1 MALRQELP
9 ALQAQ
14 RLLGRPDPRGWV
26 RIEWLDADGAPMDD
40 GRWQAGGSLP
50 SSSPWSPSTE
60 RISPGR
66 TDLAGLPPRREEIDL
81 RLPPSRDGHHW
92 VIQLDS
98 RQPELEPDSA
108 VYPSAE
114 NLRVG
119 RGVLLAVET
128 PNAP

>member
-1 MALRQELP
+1 MLLALTMKPCGVAVQP
-9 ALQAQ
+9 QAA
-14 RLLGRPDPRGWV
+14 
-26 RIEWLDADGAPMDD
+26 RIWLAF
-40 GRWQAGGSLP
+40 QP
-50 SSSPWSPSTE
+50 S
-60 RISPGR
+60 
-66 TDLAGLPPRREEIDL
+66 REQIEL

-98 RQPELEPDSA
+98 SQPELEPDGV

-128 PNAP
+128 PDAP

>member
-1 MALRQELP
+1 PLSLTLEPLDGED
-9 ALQAQ
+9 QAQ
-14 RLLGRPDPRGWV
+14 GA
-26 RIEWLDADGAPMDD
+26 RIWLAF
-40 GRWQAGGSLP
+40 Q
-50 SSSPWSPSTE
+50 
-60 RISPGR
+60 
-66 TDLAGLPPRREEIDL
+66 PRREQIEL

-98 RQPELEPDSA
+98 SQPELEPDGA

-128 PNAP
+128 PDVP